1 MLKNSDHVQQ
11 NLPDWSHEVR
21 NNLSVDIDQR
31 TPSKPDVGGK
41 EQTTAMTIM
50 QQLDQATQKSRETRG
65 ATQERKRD
73 NKRAQKQ
80 LGEGQGCKKLNRK
93 PRKTKA
99 QQKQPDMPP
108 PS

>member
-21 NNLSVDIDQR
+21 NNLSVEVDQR
-31 TPSKPDVGGK
+31 SPSKPEVGGK

-65 ATQERKRD
+65 T
-73 NKRAQKQ
+73 
-80 LGEGQGCKKLNRK
+80 
-93 PRKTKA
+93 T
-99 QQKQPDMPP
+99 
-108 PS
+108 